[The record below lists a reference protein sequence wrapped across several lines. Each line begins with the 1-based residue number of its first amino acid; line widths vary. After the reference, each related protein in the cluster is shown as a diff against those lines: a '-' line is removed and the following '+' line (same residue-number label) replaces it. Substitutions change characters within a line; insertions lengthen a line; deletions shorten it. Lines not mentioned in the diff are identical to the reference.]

1 MEDLRPDPRASRRWG
16 ASERRA
22 RRRALDEWRKRGTRP
37 AGGYDDV
44 MEPPAETPTSPVT
57 DAVLERVVEQA
68 AELLHAS
75 RVGLAVIEPDANLDV
90 ASPALRFVAMRGMSA
105 QFPQTM
111 RPLHW
116 RDGTTPTA
124 ISERRPVWSED
135 VLNDPAIDLTPTTR
149 RNIQA
154 EGYRGVLSV
163 PLL

>member
-1 MEDLRPDPRASRRWG
+1 M
-16 ASERRA
+16 
-22 RRRALDEWRKRGTRP
+22 
-37 AGGYDDV
+37 

-75 RVGLAVIEPDANLDV
+75 RVGLAVIEPDAKLDENLDV
-90 ASPALRFVAMRGMSA
+90 AGAALRFVATRGMSA

-135 VLNDPAIDLTPTTR
+135 VLNDPAIDLKLR
-149 RNIQA
+149 IDA
-154 EGYRGVLSV
+154 AKA
-163 PLL
+163 LLPAFNRP